1 MMTISYINFLGFG
14 CRLLDSQCIYS
25 SVLIAFT
32 ILLTCLLSKI
42 TQTRKLFVFITLY
55 YHHYHITITILL
67 LVVRP
72 FGSVKIRFTHGWQ
85 KTQKSGGLNKTYLSL
100 PDLESR
106 IT

>member
-42 TQTRKLFVFITLY
+42 TQTRKLLFLLLFIT
-55 YHHYHITITILL
+55 IIIISLL
-67 LVVRP
+67 LSCYLW
-72 FGSVKIRFTHGWQ
+72 SV
-85 KTQKSGGLNKTYLSL
+85 LS
-100 PDLESR
+100 DQ
-106 IT
+106 